1 VRLHVEASGPPDGPA
16 VVFLHG
22 VSGSGETYGFLPAE
36 VVGGRRVYR
45 IDLRGHGRSEH
56 ATGSYTLQHYAEGV
70 AEVLRAQM
78 GRPAVLVGHS
88 LGGVVAWWLAQN
100 RPELV
105 VAAFLEDPPLYMG
118 ELHEHERNG
127 AIPIF
132 GGLVAVAA
140 RWHADGVSAAD
151 AAAELAAG
159 PLGSETCEDAH
170 ATRASALLAMDPGV
184 LEQAIDRS
192 TLAGTDTLSP
202 VATPVFLLAA
212 DERLSAFPT
221 RHAERLARTH
231 PEVAVVRV
239 EGAPHG
245 IHDSRA
251 YRDVYVEQLAQFMDA
266 HAR

>member
-36 VVGGRRVYR
+36 IVDGRRVYR

-56 ATGSYTLQHYAEGV
+56 ATGSYTLGHYAEDV
-70 AEVLRAQM
+70 AEVLRAQV

-100 RPELV
+100 RPDLV
-105 VAAFLEDPPLYMG
+105 AAAFLEDPPLYMG
-118 ELHEHERNG
+118 EMSEHERNG

-132 GGLVAVAA
+132 GALVARAD
-140 RWHADGVSAAD
+140 RWHADGVSAED
-151 AAAELAAG
+151 AAAELAADPMG
-159 PLGSETCEDAH
+159 EEMCDDAH
-170 ATRASALLAMDPGV
+170 ATRASAQLAMDPGV

-202 VATPVFLLAA
+202 VAVPVFLLAA
-212 DERLSAFPT
+212 DDAMAAFPI

-231 PEVAVVRV
+231 PAVEVVRV
-239 EGAPHG
+239 SGAPHG

-251 YRDVYVEQLAQFMDA
+251 HRDAYVEHVARFVNA

>member
-1 VRLHVEASGPPDGPA
+1 VRLHVEASGPADGPA

-22 VSGSGETYGFLPAE
+22 VSGSVETYGFLPPE
-36 VVGGRRVYR
+36 IVDGRRIIR
-45 IDLRGHGRSEH
+45 IDLRGHGRSEQ
-56 ATGSYTLQHYAEGV
+56 ANGTYTLQHYGEDV
-70 AEVLRAQM
+70 ADVLERV
-78 GRPAVLVGHS
+78 GRPSVLVGHS

-100 RPELV
+100 RPDLV

-118 ELHEHERNG
+118 EMSEHERNG

-132 GGLVAVAA
+132 GALVARAD
-140 RWHADGVSAAD
+140 RWHADGVAAQE
-151 AAAELAAG
+151 AAAELAADPMG
-159 PLGSETCEDAH
+159 QDMCDDAY
-170 ATRASALLAMDPGV
+170 ATRARAQLAMDPGV

-202 VATPVFLLAA
+202 VSAPVFLLAA
-212 DERLSAFPT
+212 DDAMAAFPI

-231 PEVAVVRV
+231 PAVEVVRV
-239 EGAPHG
+239 DGAPHG

-251 YRDVYVEQLAQFMDA
+251 HRAVYVEQLAQFLDA